1 MYLHMQAVAAVIPAR
16 LDSQGIPRKPLAP
29 LRGRPLIAWTIEAA
43 LEASEVSTV
52 YVSTESEE
60 IADVASK
67 LGASVIVR
75 PSALATGT
83 VPASAVIQHA
93 MESCAPHEFFAY
105 LQPTSPLRTGS
116 DINECLRRLKGSG
129 ANAIASVSPL
139 AFPAE
144 WIVTIN
150 AQERIRSAVG
160 RKIPRRRQEGDTY
173 YVLNGAIFAA
183 RWRAIQAHGDIYRLD
198 PEGYVMSPE
207 RGIDIDTQDDLDK
220 AEQFLS
226 SCSTESAGNPG

>member
-43 LEASEVSTV
+43 LESSEVSTV

-60 IADVASK
+60 IADVSNQ

-75 PSALATGT
+75 PSVLSTGT

-93 MESCAPHEFFAY
+93 MESCEPHEFFAY
-105 LQPTSPLRTGS
+105 LQPTSPLRTGG
-116 DINECLRRLKGSG
+116 DIDECLRKLKRSG
-129 ANAIASVSPL
+129 AKAIASVSPL

-150 AQERIRSAVG
+150 AQERIRFAGG
-160 RKIPRRRQEGDTY
+160 RQIPRRRQEGGTY

-183 RWRAIQAHGDIYRLD
+183 RWSAIQAHGDVYRLD
-198 PEGYVMSPE
+198 LEGYVMPPE
-207 RGIDIDTQDDLDK
+207 RGIDIDTQDDLDR
-220 AEQFLS
+220 AEELLS
-226 SCSTESAGNPG
+226 SGCTDSAENLG